1 MKVGRPTKYTP
12 ELIEKAHSYIAN
24 WRTLGDMIPSN
35 EALARY
41 LEINR
46 DTLYDWAKQ
55 EEKQEF
61 SDILDEIN
69 SLQRSELINN
79 GLSGDFN
86 AAITKLV
93 LGKHGFSDKVDSD
106 ITTKGDKIENN
117 ITVLPIQNG

>member
-1 MKVGRPTKYTP
+1 MGRPTKYTP
-12 ELIEKAHSYIAN
+12 ELLEKAHSYIAN

-41 LEINR
+41 IDINR
-46 DTLYDWAKQ
+46 SNLYEWAKHDD
-55 EEKQEF
+55 KQEF
-61 SDILDEIN
+61 RDILDEIN

-117 ITVLPIQNG
+117 ITVLPVQNG